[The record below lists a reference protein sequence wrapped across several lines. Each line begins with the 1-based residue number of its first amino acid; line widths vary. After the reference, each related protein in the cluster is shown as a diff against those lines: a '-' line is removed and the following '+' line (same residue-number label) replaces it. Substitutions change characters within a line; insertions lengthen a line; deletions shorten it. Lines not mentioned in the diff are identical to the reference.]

1 MKYDTK
7 VTIKTITSEINKSD
21 SAIREAV
28 ANAIDANSKNICIQ
42 LYEEEDKGAIG
53 GNIFNYFSLDIA
65 DDGDGIP
72 IGEKEFEEAFC
83 QYKVSPKKD
92 RTNYGRKG
100 KGRYTYLVATN
111 STENVTIFTKSSKK
125 WYKIKF
131 NSNEENENI
140 QVVKSEISKT
150 PITHINKKFT
160 TLVQLKNIDT
170 NKLISDKEISLK
182 NLLNELKSEIISF
195 FADRIASK
203 SIKIFINDELIKIDD
218 YLEIP
223 KKTETF
229 TIDLEDLDIDID
241 FKADFYIWN
250 EKIKLKADRQKHIL
264 FLDDAN
270 SLKGIAPSG
279 KHKLSIANR
288 KQNHTIIV
296 KSGYFNDIDYI
307 ANNDDV
313 HNNLFADKIVD
324 ILRKK
329 IALKLEEILFSI
341 YKKHLDEVSEE
352 YIKFLKISKDD
363 ISNKA
368 YHAVLYPIVEQLSKR
383 KVHDDIKSIIAH
395 LVDSLIKV
403 SPDSYISNIQTMLKL
418 SKEDSFKIEYIEKNY
433 GVIKSIAEKQKY
445 IERIDILNRFDE
457 MVNGKSRAKIKE
469 RTMLHHVIDK
479 NLWIIDEKF
488 EDIGFSDIAS
498 DVSLKTILENEEFY
512 SFDNEELDELVKEYN
527 LKKVP
532 DIFIPIE
539 KDKTIYIVE
548 LKKPNVK
555 ISQKIINDIMNKY
568 TNVFNEIN
576 NRLAENDRRKIFAIA
591 ISDKKTDNVFTVGD
605 IDKNGVQIEPRTWK
619 EVIDNTRERYS
630 KLIEDLDHK
639 LKTSKWESLEDFIGD
654 WNKHERN

>member
-1 MKYDTK
+1 MTTHDTR
-7 VTIKTITSEINKSD
+7 VTLKTITSDINKSD

-28 ANAIDANSKNICIQ
+28 ANAIDANSKNIYIQ
-42 LYEEEDKGAIG
+42 LYEEQDKGAIG

-72 IGEKEFEEAFC
+72 IDNKEFEEVFC

-111 STENVTIFTKSSKK
+111 STENVTIFTKSNKN
-125 WYKIKF
+125 WYRIKF
-131 NSNEENENI
+131 STNENETI
-140 QVVKSEISKT
+140 QIMKSEISEKPQT
-150 PITHINKKFT
+150 PINKNFT
-160 TLVQLKNIDT
+160 TLVQLKNLDV
-170 NKLISDKEISLK
+170 NKLLINKEPNLE
-182 NLLNELKSEIISF
+182 NLLNEIKSDIISF

-203 SIKIFINDELIKIDD
+203 SIKIFINDELIKISE

-223 KKTETF
+223 KKTEIF
-229 TIDLEDLDIDID
+229 NIDLEDLDIN
-241 FKADFYIWN
+241 FEVDFYVWN

-264 FLDDAN
+264 FLDDNN

-307 ANNDDV
+307 ANNDV
-313 HNNLFADKIVD
+313 HDNLFTDKIID

-329 IALKLEEILFSI
+329 IALKLEEILFAI
-341 YKKHLDEVSEE
+341 YKHHLDEVSGE
-352 YIKFLKISKDD
+352 YIKFLKISNDD

-368 YHAVLYPIVEQLSKR
+368 YHAVLYPIVEKLSKR

-418 SKEDSFKIEYIEKNY
+418 SLEDSFKIEYIERNY

-457 MVNGKSRAKIKE
+457 MVNGKSRAKVKE

-498 DVSLKTILENEEFY
+498 DVSLKTILENEGFY

-539 KDKTIYIVE
+539 KDKIIYIIE

-555 ISQKIINDIMNKY
+555 ISQNIINDIMNKY

-576 NRLAENDRRKIFAIA
+576 NRLAENDRKKIFAIA
-591 ISDKKTDNVFTVGD
+591 ISDKKTDNVFTVGN

-639 LKTSKWESLEDFIGD
+639 LKTSKWESLEDFISD
-654 WNKHERN
+654 WNKK

>member
-1 MKYDTK
+1 MKKYNTR
-7 VTIKTITSEINKSD
+7 VTLKTITSDINKSD

-28 ANAIDANSKNICIQ
+28 ANAIDANSKNIYIQ
-42 LYEEEDKGAIG
+42 LYEEQDKGALK

-65 DDGDGIP
+65 DDGDGIS
-72 IGEKEFEEAFC
+72 IADKEFEEAFC

-111 STENVTIFTKSSKK
+111 STENVTIFTKSSKR
-125 WYKIKF
+125 WYRIKF
-131 NSNEENENI
+131 SINENETI
-140 QVVKSEISKT
+140 QIIKSEISEKPKT
-150 PITHINKKFT
+150 PINKNFT
-160 TLVQLKNIDT
+160 TLVQLKNLDV
-170 NKLISDKEISLK
+170 NKILPNKEPNLE
-182 NLLNELKSEIISF
+182 NLLNEIKSDIISF

-203 SIKIFINDELIKIDD
+203 SIKIFINDELIKISE

-223 KKTETF
+223 KKTEIF
-229 TIDLEDLDIDID
+229 NVDLEDLDIN
-241 FKADFYIWN
+241 FEVDFYVWN

-264 FLDDAN
+264 FLDDNN

-307 ANNDDV
+307 ANNDV
-313 HNNLFADKIVD
+313 HDNLFTNKIID

-329 IALKLEEILFSI
+329 IALKLEEILFAI
-341 YKKHLDEVSEE
+341 YKNHLDEVSEE
-352 YIKFLKISKDD
+352 YIKFLKISNDE

-368 YHAVLYPIVEQLSKR
+368 YHAVLYPIVEKLSKR

-403 SPDSYISNIQTMLKL
+403 SPDSYILNIQTILKL
-418 SKEDSFKIEYIEKNY
+418 SQEESFKIEYIEKNY
-433 GVIKSIAEKQKY
+433 GIIKSIAEKHKY
-445 IERIDILNRFDE
+445 IERIDILNKFDE

-532 DIFIPIE
+532 DIFIPIKKE
-539 KDKTIYIVE
+539 KIIYIIE

-654 WNKHERN
+654 WNKK